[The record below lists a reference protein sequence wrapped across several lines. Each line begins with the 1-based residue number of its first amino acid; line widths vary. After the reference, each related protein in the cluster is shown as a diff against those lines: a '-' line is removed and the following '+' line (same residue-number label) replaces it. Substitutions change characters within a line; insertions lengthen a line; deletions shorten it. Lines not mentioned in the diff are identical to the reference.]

1 MEEIMDLGFFIKLI
15 PTEAPGE
22 GEGHT
27 LRFLEQIVIYFREG

>member
-27 LRFLEQIVIYFREG
+27 CEVLGTNSNFF